1 MQVQVTQFAG
11 GVTGQVE
18 DPSITSTSNYLYALC
33 APYSLKASYII
44 NNFTNG
50 GTSPTSG
57 LTSIVSPLR
66 ITQDDFANATQWNGA
81 NSINQAIYSN
91 YRLQVF
97 ANFIARYLLQ
107 GTEWVRTPNGI
118 NILLPGFDATTNSY
132 EFYIDISL

>member
-18 DPSITSTSNYLYALC
+18 DPSITTTSRYLYALC

-57 LTSIVSPLR
+57 LNSIITPIR
-66 ITQDDFANATQWNGA
+66 ITETDFVSATQWNGA
-81 NSINQAIYSN
+81 NSINQPIYSN

>member
-44 NNFTNG
+44 NNFSNG

-66 ITQDDFANATQWNGA
+66 ITQDDFATATQWNGA
-81 NSINQAIYSN
+81 NSINQVIYSS
-91 YRLQVF
+91 YKLQVF
-97 ANFIARYLLQ
+97 ANFIARYLTE
-107 GTEWVRTPNGI
+107 GTEWVRTANGI
-118 NILLPGFDATTNSY
+118 NVIMPGFDATLNDY

>member
-18 DPSITSTSNYLYALC
+18 DPSITSTSRYLYALC
-33 APYSLKASYII
+33 APYSLEASYII
-44 NNFTNG
+44 NNFSNG

-66 ITQDDFANATQWNGA
+66 ITQADFATATQWNGA
-81 NSINQAIYSN
+81 NSINQVIYSS
-91 YRLQVF
+91 YKLQVF
-97 ANFIARYLLQ
+97 ANFIARYLTQ

-118 NILLPGFDATTNSY
+118 NILLDGFDATVNDY

>member
-18 DPSITSTSNYLYALC
+18 DPSITTTSRYLYALC
-33 APYSLKASYII
+33 APYSLEASYII

-81 NSINQAIYSN
+81 NSINQVIYSS
-91 YRLQVF
+91 YKLQVF
-97 ANFIARYLLQ
+97 ANFIARYLTE
-107 GTEWVRTPNGI
+107 GTEWVRTANGI
-118 NILLPGFDATTNSY
+118 NVIMPGFDATLNDY